1 MYEILNLMMFA
12 LQLLIVVM
20 VLSFY
25 KVSKVYREKF
35 NRNFILNATA
45 WKMLFSFFILVIAF
59 SPYGSFSPF
68 SADIIP
74 LLTFGIFPYTF
85 HAPTNN
91 FYIFSVLFYFGFLT
105 YIYACYQNIT
115 KSTLGWGMLQNVYQS
130 IMVILFSV
138 IIVVSAFIF
147 SRVTNKKLPGEN

>member
-1 MYEILNLMMFA
+1 MDEILKLMMFA
-12 LQLLIVVM
+12 LRLLIVVM

-59 SPYGSFSPF
+59 SPYGWF

-85 HAPTNN
+85 HASTNN